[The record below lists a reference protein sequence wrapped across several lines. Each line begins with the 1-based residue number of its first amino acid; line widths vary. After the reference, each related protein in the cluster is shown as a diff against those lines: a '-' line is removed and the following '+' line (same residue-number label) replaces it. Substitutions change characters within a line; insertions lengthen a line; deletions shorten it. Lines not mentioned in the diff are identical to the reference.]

1 MLKNPLPNTLET
13 SRENQSTSTT
23 ETEEPAV
30 SNDKAEVIADEDGA
44 WRERYLELCREVF
57 GGRRAYSYSIRHLK
71 SAIIMFPGNIVI
83 HNNNN
88 EDALW
93 PFRPPQQI
101 SQEIQRLYPTTST
114 HFHHIQASSG
124 FLLSHSFISMSR
136 LRMFHL
142 FIPVVQLVSNLS
154 HEHRGCVNISSH
166 TPIFT
171 IKYVILTQTSSSIF
185 HASHGPKS
193 CPLVAAIQERD
204 YSMTAALLAYGARLE
219 PLEEDITKAIATRPI
234 KDTRFL
240 FPQPMGN
247 LLKRTYRPLETALNR
262 HDDIVQLLISLGA
275 DVNTG
280 ILATYAD
287 YVKEDDKRSIIDWVN
302 VAIQAM
308 EMEIKRREKVKEPEP
323 VDVPKMT
330 NWKEYAT
337 VSVRITNPRL
347 STERRMTEVERMKR
361 TKQYFEDIK
370 ELIVSI
376 GAKTW
381 TELGGVEKTKS
392 NATGNALLGR
402 NLAGPDPETPF
413 EDYEFASLLNSF
425 TSLPHHLIPRYHELC
440 EACLNGDNEK
450 IQALCLPPQGAQNDE
465 IPLQIIVVLR
475 DPRGHHL
482 TGITPFSIVVERRKW
497 DTVRLILAIAIAQY
511 EADEKEVV
519 FSVDDMDIGESAGFN
534 ASAVRNL
541 RFIDDDG
548 SDNESDCSYGSDATV
563 KQKGKENLYVDVA
576 KRPSTIKCDVMP
588 GLFFMTLRQYG
599 YVFDGR
605 YQHETVFNK
614 VIRENDFEAF
624 VKLFNMTI
632 NLPTPENISNNLIP
646 LLLSYDRSDMLNE
659 LIRRRGAGIDLK
671 TVRHEAEDAIPVND
685 QNKLYLGLKIHGKKR
700 ADLARKNDP
709 NAGVEIQE
717 PPLLWR
723 ALRANAEKF
732 VDYLASERVYA
743 AYRSDERAER
753 LRSITNLKELLPQWL
768 GFRTNSLGESPLTAA
783 FLSGKV
789 GPLQI
794 LFAKHKDMMKAALHD
809 NYVYRTECRLRS
821 THGYATIM
829 NHDNEQESM
838 TSEMEDEI
846 LTGEF

>member
-1 MLKNPLPNTLET
+1 
-13 SRENQSTSTT
+13 
-23 ETEEPAV
+23 
-30 SNDKAEVIADEDGA
+30 
-44 WRERYLELCREVF
+44 
-57 GGRRAYSYSIRHLK
+57 
-71 SAIIMFPGNIVI
+71 
-83 HNNNN
+83 
-88 EDALW
+88 
-93 PFRPPQQI
+93 
-101 SQEIQRLYPTTST
+101 
-114 HFHHIQASSG
+114 
-124 FLLSHSFISMSR
+124 
-136 LRMFHL
+136 
-142 FIPVVQLVSNLS
+142 
-154 HEHRGCVNISSH
+154 
-166 TPIFT
+166 
-171 IKYVILTQTSSSIF
+171 
-185 HASHGPKS
+185 
-193 CPLVAAIQERD
+193 
-204 YSMTAALLAYGARLE
+204 
-219 PLEEDITKAIATRPI
+219 
-234 KDTRFL
+234 
-240 FPQPMGN
+240 MGN

-280 ILATYAD
+280 ILATYAN

-308 EMEIKRREKVKEPEP
+308 EMEIKRGEK
-323 VDVPKMT
+323 
-330 NWKEYAT
+330 AT

-370 ELIVSI
+370 ELLVSI
-376 GAKTW
+376 GTKTW
-381 TELGGVEKTKS
+381 TELGGVEKIKS
-392 NATGNALLGR
+392 DATGNTLLGR

-425 TSLPHHLIPRYHELC
+425 TSLPRHLIPRYHELC

-450 IQALCLPPQGAQNDE
+450 IQALCLPLQGAQNDE
-465 IPLQIIVVLR
+465 IPLQITVVLR

-482 TGITPFSIVVERRKW
+482 TGITPFSIAVKRRKW
-497 DTVRLILAIAIAQY
+497 DTARLILAIAIAQY

-519 FSVDDMDIGESAGFN
+519 FSVDDMDIGKSAGFN

-659 LIRRRGAGIDLK
+659 LIRRTGEGIDLK

-709 NAGVEIQE
+709 NAGVEIQG
-717 PPLLWR
+717 PPLL
-723 ALRANAEKF
+723 
-732 VDYLASERVYA
+732 ERVYA
-743 AYRSDERAER
+743 AYRSCAASHSDERAER

-783 FLSGKV
+783 VLSGKV

-809 NYVYRTECRLRS
+809 KYVSNVVFESGRCWTGESGPTIPSLDDN
-821 THGYATIM
+821 HQGYATIM
-829 NHDNEQESM
+829 NHDNEQEPM